1 MRTNLIQS
9 YLNDTNAQQYNS
21 DKVVKDFDVHRELT
35 NRTFIKP
42 LPSNGKLVR
51 PSLFDMPS
59 IMWKDMK
66 YDYRAFK
73 HAVKGEANDHE
84 LGRLNDFGMKFGGV
98 AIAAYLFARRQT
110 PTRKL
115 FEFIGL
121 ATFFGAMDVWPKLFL
136 QLPAYLV
143 HGINIRQQ
151 YEDNYGRKK
160 MFYQDHQFIPWD
172 LYSDKEINKI
182 GDRMRVPKDIPNRR
196 DYIQE
201 KMRKIALQNNTMWML
216 TAGFATPILSALMC
230 NALEKPVLRYVDNKM
245 NIKADNLMKDFN
257 EEIKKYDSS
266 ANVKELEELLK
277 ENNGKPI
284 SPELFDKIVENISDD
299 IDPVTSSS
307 IRRDLEIMLKPDKAH
322 VLSDEAL
329 AKLHSAV
336 SEHFAKIGL
345 TQEELSNII
354 PNIDT
359 LKQELTNKSLMNS
372 DMEEFSEPTKV
383 LQNLLE
389 ANINK
394 FLGDDT
400 SSVRARRI
408 NLQFRTM
415 GSALEHGKDT
425 ALQGAFKTQSAA
437 VITEDIA
444 KSLKE
449 ISGILNTVKAKCR
462 VFDEFA
468 YIKVAQAQET
478 VLANSWNEMSESLM
492 KALHFTPEEIR
503 IAKFDRELSS
513 SVLRNKLE
521 TLAADKEGFGKFV
534 EEFGRVYADFEG
546 KMDALL
552 NTDAEQGNLYH
563 RNVISTFNESSDK
576 LKGKSMFRTAASL
589 AGHDDLGETS
599 LKHIYMSFV
608 TDRVKSVKYS
618 FYRLFDT
625 AAFYYRIAQGYKLD
639 DILPNTMYRE
649 TKEEAVELA
658 KVTLLEGH
666 TSDTAVKLFQN
677 RYVAP
682 DKSDLSQIEVEA
694 GKVKNKYFGT
704 RELKDLVEH
713 SNDNEYFER
722 VMKLMFGG
730 EIHPDIVEK
739 IKNPSLL
746 EDFMRYREDALKYIG
761 GDKYFAKLYH
771 LVDGQEHASS
781 SLFKFI
787 LMGCAPDEMFN
798 KLFNNTYNSKKW
810 FSMVG
815 KLGAGLIGVTL
826 VSQFFF
832 GRTKDPKKF
841 REAKS

>member
-9 YLNDTNAQQYNS
+9 YLNGNNAQQYNS
-21 DKVVKDFDVHRELT
+21 EKVVKDFDVHKELS

-59 IMWKDMK
+59 VIWKDMK

-73 HAVKGEANDHE
+73 HALKGEANDHE
-84 LGRLNDFGMKFGGV
+84 LGRLNDFGMKFGGL
-98 AIAAYLFARRQT
+98 AIASYLLVRRQT
-110 PTRKL
+110 PARKL

-121 ATFFGAMDVWPKLFL
+121 GTFFGAMNVWPKLFL

-182 GDRMRVPKDIPNRR
+182 GDRMGVDKDIPNRR
-196 DYIQE
+196 EYIQE

-216 TAGFATPILSALMC
+216 TSGFATPILSALMC
-230 NALEKPVLRYVDNKM
+230 NALEKPVLRYVDKRM
-245 NIKADNLMKDFN
+245 NIKADNLMSNFN
-257 EEIKKYDSS
+257 KEIQKYDSS
-266 ANVKELEELLK
+266 ANVKELDELLTANK
-277 ENNGKPI
+277 GKPI
-284 SPELFDKIVENISDD
+284 SPELFDKIVENLSDD

-322 VLSDEAL
+322 VLSEEAL
-329 AKLHSAV
+329 TKWHKTV
-336 SEHFAKIGL
+336 TEHFAKL
-345 TQEELSNII
+345 NLSAEDLAKIV
-354 PNIDT
+354 PDVDT
-359 LKQELTNKSLMNS
+359 LRQALTDKSLMNS
-372 DMEEFSEPTKV
+372 GMEEFSEPTNV
-383 LQNLLE
+383 LRNLLE
-389 ANINK
+389 SNIDAY
-394 FLGDDT
+394 LGGDT
-400 SSVRARRI
+400 SSHNAKKLR
-408 NLQFRTM
+408 LQFKNM
-415 GSALEHGKDT
+415 GT
-425 ALQGAFKTQSAA
+425 ALKHGEDTPLQRAYKTQSAS
-437 VITEDIA
+437 VITEDVA
-444 KSLKE
+444 KTLKE

-462 VFDEFA
+462 VFDQFA
-468 YIKVAQAQET
+468 FIKVAQAQET
-478 VLANSWNEMSESLM
+478 VLANSWNEMSEALM
-492 KALHFTPEEIR
+492 KALKFTPEEIR
-503 IAKFDRELSS
+503 IARLDRELSS

-521 TLAADKEGFGKFV
+521 ALAADKEGFGKFV
-534 EEFGRVYADFEG
+534 EEFGRVFADFEN
-546 KMDALL
+546 KMEPLL

-563 RNVISTFNESSDK
+563 RNVIATFKDSSEK
-576 LKGKSMFRTAASL
+576 LKGISMSRTAKSL
-589 AGHDDLGETS
+589 NGHDGLGETS
-599 LKHIYMSFV
+599 LKHLYTNFV
-608 TDRVKSVKYS
+608 TDRVKGVKYS

-639 DILPNTMYRE
+639 DILPRTMYRE

-682 DKSDLSQIEVEA
+682 DKSDLSQIEVA
-694 GKVKNKYFGT
+694 GGKVKNKYFGT
-704 RELKDLVEH
+704 REAKDLVEY
-713 SNDNEYFER
+713 SNDNEYFSR
-722 VMKLMFGG
+722 VMKLMFDG
-730 EIHPDIVEK
+730 EIHPDIIEK

-771 LVDGQEHASS
+771 TIDGHHESS

-787 LMGCAPDEMFN
+787 LMGCSPDEMFN
-798 KLFNNTYNSKKW
+798 RLFNNTFNSKKW

-826 VSQFFF
+826 ISQFFF
-832 GRTKDPKKF
+832 GKTKDPKKF
-841 REAKS
+841 REVK